1 MGCYEARIVG
11 RGVAKYVLQ
20 DHPESA
26 HGSPWPIALA
36 ASCTLLAIGIVSP
49 LDPIFGVVAIV
60 LSLVGWVKEAL
71 RPHHAVEPV
80 TPRDAS
86 DAVLYLIASEVVLF
100 GALFFYWF
108 WARAHGAAW
117 GRVDVES
124 LPVLGLNTVF
134 LLTSG
139 WTAHAAHKA
148 LKLGQDRKF
157 RGHVAATVLLGL
169 AFLGGQAYEY
179 THLRFTP
186 STGPYG
192 SAFYGLTGIHGLH
205 VAAGLAALGFALV
218 AAVRGALSTRHE
230 RQFGA
235 LALYWHFVDAVWLV
249 ILAVVYLEVI

>member
-1 MGCYEARIVG
+1 MAT
-11 RGVAKYVLQ
+11 GVAEYKLAGNHL
-20 DHPESA
+20 DSA
-26 HGSPWPIALA
+26 HGSHWPIALA

-49 LDPIFGVVAIV
+49 IDPFFGILAIV
-60 LSLVGWVKEAL
+60 LSIIGWVREAL

-117 GRVDVES
+117 GKVGVES
-124 LPVLGLNTVF
+124 LPVLALNTVV
-134 LLTSG
+134 LLASG

-148 LKLGQDRKF
+148 LKSGDDRKF
-157 RGHVAATVLLGL
+157 RLQVAATILLGL
-169 AFLGGQAYEY
+169 TFISGQAYEY
-179 THLRFTP
+179 AHLAFRP

-205 VAAGLAALGFALV
+205 VAAGLVALGFALF
-218 AAVRGALSTRHE
+218 AAVRGAFSTRHE

-249 ILAVVYLEVI
+249 ILVVVYMGVV